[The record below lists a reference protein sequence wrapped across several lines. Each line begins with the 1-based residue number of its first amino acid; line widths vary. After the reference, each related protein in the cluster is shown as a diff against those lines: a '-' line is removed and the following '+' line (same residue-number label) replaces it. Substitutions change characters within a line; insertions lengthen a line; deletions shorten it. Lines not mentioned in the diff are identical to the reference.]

1 MPGTTPQQPGEP
13 YMAADRRDRGREGSE
28 AMAAPGRAGV
38 ARRPRNRRA
47 QILDAA
53 AVLFHRSGFHDV
65 GMEQIAGAVGITA
78 GVLYRHFRSKQELL
92 AEVLISGIGEYEQ
105 AALAAGPGLD
115 AVIGALARQVLERR
129 DRGPLW
135 RQLSRD
141 LSAEQYAR
149 GRLQLR
155 SLAGIV
161 GEALGSARPGLP
173 GADVDLLSWAALAVL
188 ASPQE
193 HSVALPRPHL
203 ETLVR
208 QLAMAVCHTS
218 RLPAPYWQ
226 SAPPGRV
233 SGDGGGLAPAS
244 RRETLLATASRLFGE
259 QGFAAVSMEAIG
271 AAAGIA
277 GPSVYNHFASKTD
290 LLEAVFDRG
299 SQTLQLGL
307 IQALAAATTPEQ
319 ALELV
324 VRSYVGP
331 TLRPDGL
338 PSLLYSETVHLSAD
352 RVQAGRR
359 SQRDYIAE
367 WVRLLPVPAADG
379 RVAVHAALSLIN
391 GLALTPHLR
400 ARPGYDEE
408 IVGLAMDVLRAA
420 DAPRGQGRA
429 AQGRR

>member
-1 MPGTTPQQPGEP
+1 
-13 YMAADRRDRGREGSE
+13 
-28 AMAAPGRAGV
+28 
-38 ARRPRNRRA
+38 
-47 QILDAA
+47 
-53 AVLFHRSGFHDV
+53 
-65 GMEQIAGAVGITA
+65 
-78 GVLYRHFRSKQELL
+78 
-92 AEVLISGIGEYEQ
+92 
-105 AALAAGPGLD
+105 
-115 AVIGALARQVLERR
+115 
-129 DRGPLW
+129 
-135 RQLSRD
+135 
-141 LSAEQYAR
+141 
-149 GRLQLR
+149 
-155 SLAGIV
+155 
-161 GEALGSARPGLP
+161 
-173 GADVDLLSWAALAVL
+173 
-188 ASPQE
+188 
-193 HSVALPRPHL
+193 
-203 ETLVR
+203 
-208 QLAMAVCHTS
+208 
-218 RLPAPYWQ
+218 
-226 SAPPGRV
+226 
-233 SGDGGGLAPAS
+233 
-244 RRETLLATASRLFGE
+244 
-259 QGFAAVSMEAIG
+259 MEAIG